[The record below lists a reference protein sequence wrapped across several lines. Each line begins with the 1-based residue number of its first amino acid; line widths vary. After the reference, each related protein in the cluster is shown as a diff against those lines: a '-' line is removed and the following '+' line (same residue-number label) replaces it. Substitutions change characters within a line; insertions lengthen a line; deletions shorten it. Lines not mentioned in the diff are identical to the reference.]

1 MRTAAKIY
9 IGSVIAT
16 GITLLTGCL
25 FFDWDFPNPS
35 KYFGYLLLA
44 CIASTLKIKLPGIR
58 GTMSTN
64 FLFVLIGVTELS
76 LTETVVLG
84 CGAAL
89 VQCLWKPRKWP
100 AATQVL
106 FNMSALVTSF

>member
-9 IGSVIAT
+9 IASVIT
-16 GITLLTGCL
+16 IGIALLAGCL
-25 FFDWDFPNPS
+25 FFDGEFPDRS
-35 KYFGYLLLA
+35 KYFAYVLLA
-44 CIASTLKIKLPGIR
+44 CVASALKIKLPGIR

-100 AATQVL
+100 APTQVL
-106 FNMSALVTSF
+106 FN